1 MPLSNNLNSSLIIS
15 DIYLQAHG
23 AIIVPFHPE
32 VFRVSLF
39 IFSQRK
45 AFIDLE
51 SRMDMNLNNNACKY
65 TNIYSK
71 GKYGDLKIVDTHL
84 GIPLRI
90 KWKTK
95 NKRIILS

>member
-1 MPLSNNLNSSLIIS
+1 MPLSNSLDSSLIIL
-15 DIYLQAHG
+15 DIYSQAHR
-23 AIIVPFHPE
+23 AIIVAFHPE

-65 TNIYSK
+65 TNVYNK
-71 GKYGDLKIVDTHL
+71 GKNSDSKIVDTHL
-84 GIPLRI
+84 AFLKG
-90 KWKTK
+90 
-95 NKRIILS
+95 